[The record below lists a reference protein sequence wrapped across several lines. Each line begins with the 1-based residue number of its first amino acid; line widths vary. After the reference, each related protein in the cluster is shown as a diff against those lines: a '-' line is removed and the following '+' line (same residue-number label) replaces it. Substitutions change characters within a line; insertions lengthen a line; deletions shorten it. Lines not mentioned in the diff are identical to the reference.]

1 MRFSGI
7 TAVTVFALSLGI
19 ASAAGASTNLVSNG
33 SFDTLNPA
41 GANSAPSVSGIEVDG
56 AFNDATAVTGWTSAG
71 GSAYN
76 IYFYGNGKEAGGA
89 SGIDAANRW
98 GENGQRPNVN
108 FTGDSP
114 DGGAYMVLDADPGF
128 SGAFSQTVGGLT
140 VGQEYELSF
149 YWAGGEL
156 YDRTGFQTTQ
166 LTGTF
171 GTSAFATPVFTN
183 SNPGCNGCV
192 PAGDFSGWKLMNFT
206 FIAQTT
212 SQTLTFLA
220 AGTPTAN
227 LPPVAFLDGVSL
239 TAVPESAVWWLMV
252 LGFGGVGSLLRRRRV
267 AAA

>member
-1 MRFSGI
+1 MRLTALATAALVLGLASG
-7 TAVTVFALSLGI
+7 AQ
-19 ASAAGASTNLVSNG
+19 AANLIVNG
-33 SFDTLNPA
+33 SFNALNPA

-56 AFNDATAVTGWTSAG
+56 AFNDAGAVTGWTSAG
-71 GSAYN
+71 GTAYN
-76 IYFYGNGKEAGGA
+76 IYFYGNGKEAGGVT
-89 SGIDAANRW
+89 GIDAANRW

-128 SGAFSQTVGGLT
+128 SGAFSQTVNNLT
-140 VGQEYELSF
+140 VGQEYDLSF

-171 GTSAFATPVFTN
+171 GTSAFATPVVTN

-192 PAGDFSGWKLMNFT
+192 LPGDFSGWHLMNFT
-206 FIAQTT
+206 FVAQTA
-212 SQTLTFLA
+212 SQTLSFLA
-220 AGTPTAN
+220 AGTPTGN

-239 TAVPESAVWWLMV
+239 TAVPEPTAWGLMI
-252 LGFGGVGSLLRRRRV
+252 LGFGAAGAMIRRRRTTP
-267 AAA
+267 A